1 VTPTAPTRTETPRR
15 ALGILAVSYTT
26 FAWGLVPLVIREI
39 EMPLLAFTS
48 WRLWCGVALNLGA
61 LYATGHRLRWE
72 TIRVCALGGVVFA
85 ADISITFAAFRLTSI
100 ASASIIG
107 AVAPIFIAIGAARW
121 FGERM
126 ERSDLWFGLACFG
139 GVALVAAG
147 SHGTSSWSLG
157 GDLLAALGT
166 LSWTTYWLYSKRAR
180 RHVGSLEYIATVTLV
195 AAVCVTIVTAL
206 TGTSLAPPRGQD
218 WLWVVSIA
226 IFPGAIGHVLVA
238 WSHRHVE
245 AWLAS
250 LITQCV
256 PVVAS
261 VAAWIVLGEP
271 LTPLIAVGGLTVL
284 AATAVIV
291 IRVSRREAGE
301 ADAGGSPL
309 IADPAG

>member
-1 VTPTAPTRTETPRR
+1 M
-15 ALGILAVSYTT
+15 SYTT
-26 FAWGLVPLVIREI
+26 VAWGLVPLVLRQIH
-39 EMPLLAFTS
+39 MPILALTS
-48 WRLWCGVALNLGA
+48 WRLWCGVALNVGV
-61 LYATGHRLRWE
+61 LYATGRRLRWE
-72 TIRVCALGGVVFA
+72 AIRLCALGGVVFA

-139 GVALVAAG
+139 GVALVAAA

-180 RHVGSLEYIATVTLV
+180 QDVGPLEYIATVMLV
-195 AAVCVTIVTAL
+195 AAVCVTSVTAL
-206 TGTSLAPPRGQD
+206 TGTSLAPPRGRD

-245 AWLAS
+245 AWLGS

-261 VAAWIVLGEP
+261 VSAWIVLGEP
-271 LTPLIAVGGLTVL
+271 VTPLIVIGGLIVL

-291 IRVSRREAGE
+291 IRVAGREPGE
-301 ADAGGSPL
+301 ADESEPSL
-309 IADPAG
+309 IADPEG

>member
-1 VTPTAPTRTETPRR
+1 VTASAPTRSETPRR
-15 ALGILAVSYTT
+15 TLGIIAVCYTT
-26 FAWGLVPLVIREI
+26 FAWGLVPLVLKEI
-39 EMPLLAFTS
+39 HMPTLAFTS
-48 WRLWCGVALNLGA
+48 WRLWCGVAINVGA
-61 LYATGHRLRWE
+61 LYATGRRLRWE
-72 TIRVCALGGVVFA
+72 TLRACALGGVVFA
-85 ADISITFAAFRLTSI
+85 ADISITFGAFRLTSI

-147 SHGTSSWSLG
+147 SHDTSSWSIG

-166 LSWTTYWLYSKRAR
+166 LTWTGYWLYSKRAR
-180 RHVGSLEYIATVTLV
+180 RSVGPFEYIATVMLV

-206 TGTSLAPPRGQD
+206 TGTPLAPPRGRE
-218 WLWVVSIA
+218 WLWVASVA
-226 IFPGAIGHVLVA
+226 IFPGAIGHLLVA

-261 VAAWIVLGEP
+261 IAAWIVLGEP
-271 LTPLIAVGGLTVL
+271 LTPLIVAGGLVVVVTTGVVVL
-284 AATAVIV
+284 
-291 IRVSRREAGE
+291 RVARREAGE
-301 ADAGGSPL
+301 AAPL

>member
-206 TGTSLAPPRGQD
+206 TGTSLAPPRGHD

-226 IFPGAIGHVLVA
+226 VFPGAIGHVLVA

>member
-1 VTPTAPTRTETPRR
+1 MSAAPTRMETPRR

-26 FAWGLVPLVIREI
+26 FVWGLAPLMVTQVDL
-39 EMPLLAFTS
+39 PTLAIVS
-48 WRLWCGVALNLGA
+48 WRLWCGVVINLAA
-61 LYATGHRLRWE
+61 LYLTGRRLRWE
-72 TIRVCALGGVVFA
+72 TVRACAVGGVFFA
-85 ADISITFAAFRLTSI
+85 ADISITFGAFRLTTI
-100 ASASIIG
+100 ASATIIG

-147 SHGTSSWSLG
+147 SRGTSSWSLA

-166 LSWTTYWLYSKRAR
+166 LSWTAYWLYSKRVR
-180 RHVGSLEYIATVTLV
+180 RHVGPFEYVATVMLV
-195 AAVCVTIVTAL
+195 AAICVTTVTAL
-206 TGTSLAPPRGQD
+206 SGTSLAPPRGSD
-218 WLWVVSIA
+218 WLWVVAIA

-250 LITQCV
+250 LTTQCV

-261 VAAWIVLGEP
+261 VAAWIFLGQP
-271 LTPLIAVGGLTVL
+271 LGWPVVVGGLVVL
-284 AATAVIV
+284 SATAVV
-291 IRVSRREAGE
+291 VVRVARRESGE
-301 ADAGGSPL
+301 SDPDGPPL